1 MTHLRAAALLFVAV
15 FGALVASVAVGRQYR
30 NAEGNTVSQGVV
42 IESGDA
48 AVTFDNPFPTLS
60 MPFQRAGDPF
70 IFPATAT
77 PTQYVVTQPPGTR
90 SYRAINPCLNA
101 DIRVKTVAATAP
113 VVSEATAYPGVRRV
127 TSAADSVTAATG
139 TRFMGRYGETLA
151 STFNPLGGGQ
161 RVISI
166 MIVPV
171 PGSTVDVSGFTC
183 PFELGYGM
191 GG

>member
-1 MTHLRAAALLFVAV
+1 MLRLVLLAL
-15 FGALVASVAVGRQYR
+15 ALIASLSTALAEVPPSTAPGVPVGTGTQP
-30 NAEGNTVSQGVV
+30 VV
-42 IESGDA
+42 IYDA
-48 AVTFDNPFPTLS
+48 QGLALAADNPLPSLS

-77 PTQYVVTQPPGTR
+77 PTQYIVTQPLKTR
-90 SYRAINPCLNA
+90 SYRAVNPCLNA

-127 TSAADSVTAATG
+127 TSATETVTAVTG
-139 TRFMGRYGETLA
+139 TRFMGRYGETLG
-151 STFNPLGGGQ
+151 STENPMGGAQ
-161 RVISI
+161 RIISV
-166 MIVPV
+166 MIVQV

>member
-1 MTHLRAAALLFVAV
+1 MRALPTVSYLAFCTLLA
-15 FGALVASVAVGRQYR
+15 FGADALSRQYR

-42 IESGDA
+42 IETGDV
-48 AVTFDNPFPTLS
+48 AVGADNPLTTLS

-70 IFPATAT
+70 IFPATST
-77 PTQYVVTQPPGTR
+77 PTQYVVTQPLKTR
-90 SYRAINPCLNA
+90 SYRAVNPCLNA

-127 TSAADSVTAATG
+127 TSATETVTANTG
-139 TRFMGRYGETLA
+139 TRFMGRYGETLG
-151 STFNPLGGGQ
+151 STENPMGGAQ
-161 RVISI
+161 RVISV